1 LSPLYLYAVLGA
13 PLAAGASG
21 IEGEPIETVALGGAW
36 LAVGRLAQAPAP
48 KIETLRAHDRAV
60 RGLQAL
66 SEAILPARFGQ
77 AVEDSATLERR
88 FAPVAERLKAGLE
101 KVEGCVQMTL
111 RLQGVSIPETA
122 GEPGDQPGTAYLLGK
137 RRLVTGAGLDPAIDA
152 LRAGCAVVVRGERV
166 GWSER
171 GSRLT
176 FYHLVPRALLAEY
189 TAVVDAHRAALPR
202 LAVSGPWPPY
212 AFTDE

>member
-13 PLAAGASG
+13 PLAAGANG
-21 IEGEPIETVALGGAW
+21 IEGEPIETVAVGGAW
-36 LAVGRLAQAPAP
+36 LAVGRLARLPEP

-60 RGLQAL
+60 RELQAG

-77 AVEDSATLERR
+77 AVEDGAALERR
-88 FAPVAERLKAGLE
+88 FAPVASRLRAGLE
-101 KVEGCVQMTL
+101 RVEGCVQMTL
-111 RLQGVSIPETA
+111 RLPGVSLPDADGET
-122 GEPGDQPGTAYLLGK
+122 GGQPGTSYLLAK
-137 RRLVTGAGLDPAIDA
+137 RRLLTGAGLDPAIDA

-166 GWSER
+166 GWSEQ

-189 TAVVDAHRAALPR
+189 TAAVDAHRAALPR

>member
-13 PLAAGASG
+13 PLAAGANG
-21 IEGEPIETVALGGAW
+21 IEGEPIETVAVGGAW
-36 LAVGRLAQAPAP
+36 LAVGRLAHPPAP
-48 KIETLRAHDRAV
+48 EIESLRAHDRAV

-77 AVEDSATLERR
+77 AVEDSDTLERR

-101 KVEGCVQMTL
+101 RVEGCVQMTL
-111 RLQGVSIPETA
+111 RLPGVSVQDAA
-122 GEPGDQPGTAYLLGK
+122 GEPSDQPGTAYLLAK

-152 LRAGCAVVVRGERV
+152 LRAGCAAVVRGERV

-176 FYHLVPRALLAEY
+176 FYHLVPRARLAEY